1 MIEVFQ
7 PPRITREETA
17 YKMLFHVFAAF
28 AALAVS
34 MAGLFYSMAGD
45 SRKNRDALH
54 KVTSPETELWAII
67 VFAVFVL
74 AAVYLSVAG
83 VVLSR
88 WVKKGGK
95 LYFVSASASNVR
107 ASGSSR
113 RISSSL
119 KLQDASLNVLN
130 DSGALEDILN
140 GKTAYAFIQAIP
152 VTSVTWVR
160 QRKRGTK
167 VYFQNKKVF
176 LSKKMYGY
184 HVLLHLL
191 EEISTH

>member
-74 AAVYLSVAG
+74 SAATV
-83 VVLSR
+83 
-88 WVKKGGK
+88 
-95 LYFVSASASNVR
+95 
-107 ASGSSR
+107 
-113 RISSSL
+113 
-119 KLQDASLNVLN
+119 
-130 DSGALEDILN
+130 
-140 GKTAYAFIQAIP
+140 
-152 VTSVTWVR
+152 
-160 QRKRGTK
+160 
-167 VYFQNKKVF
+167 
-176 LSKKMYGY
+176 
-184 HVLLHLL
+184 
-191 EEISTH
+191 

>member
-1 MIEVFQ
+1 
-7 PPRITREETA
+7 
-17 YKMLFHVFAAF
+17 
-28 AALAVS
+28 
-34 MAGLFYSMAGD
+34 
-45 SRKNRDALH
+45 
-54 KVTSPETELWAII
+54 
-67 VFAVFVL
+67 
-74 AAVYLSVAG
+74 
-83 VVLSR
+83 
-88 WVKKGGK
+88 
-95 LYFVSASASNVR
+95 
-107 ASGSSR
+107 
-113 RISSSL
+113 
-119 KLQDASLNVLN
+119 LQDASLNVLN

>member
-88 WVKKGGK
+88 RVRGQFVRWVKKGGK

-140 GKTAYAFIQAIP
+140 GKLHMP
-152 VTSVTWVR
+152 LSR
-160 QRKRGTK
+160 QYR
-167 VYFQNKKVF
+167 
-176 LSKKMYGY
+176 
-184 HVLLHLL
+184 
-191 EEISTH
+191 

>member
-83 VVLSR
+83 GCAVP
-88 WVKKGGK
+88 
-95 LYFVSASASNVR
+95 ASERTVCAV
-107 ASGSSR
+107 GEKR
-113 RISSSL
+113 RQTVFCVCECL
-119 KLQDASLNVLN
+119 KCQS
-130 DSGALEDILN
+130 
-140 GKTAYAFIQAIP
+140 
-152 VTSVTWVR
+152 
-160 QRKRGTK
+160 KRF
-167 VYFQNKKVF
+167 FQTDF
-176 LSKKMYGY
+176 QFA
-184 HVLLHLL
+184 
-191 EEISTH
+191 EIAGRIAERFE

>member
-1 MIEVFQ
+1 MRF
-7 PPRITREETA
+7 
-17 YKMLFHVFAAF
+17 F
-28 AALAVS
+28 
-34 MAGLFYSMAGD
+34 
-45 SRKNRDALH
+45 SRPGSHGKRLPIKCCFMFLRLLQH
-54 KVTSPETELWAII
+54 WRFPWLGCFIPWLEIPERTGMRCIKSRLRRPELWAII

-83 VVLSR
+83 VVLSRRVRGQFVR

-176 LSKKMYGY
+176 LSKKM
-184 HVLLHLL
+184 
-191 EEISTH
+191 

>member
-88 WVKKGGK
+88 RVRGQFVRWVKK
-95 LYFVSASASNVR
+95 
-107 ASGSSR
+107 R
-113 RISSSL
+113 RQTVFCVCECL
-119 KLQDASLNVLN
+119 KCQS
-130 DSGALEDILN
+130 
-140 GKTAYAFIQAIP
+140 
-152 VTSVTWVR
+152 
-160 QRKRGTK
+160 KRF
-167 VYFQNKKVF
+167 FQTDF
-176 LSKKMYGY
+176 QFA
-184 HVLLHLL
+184 
-191 EEISTH
+191 EIAGRIAERFE

>member
-1 MIEVFQ
+1 MGDYCFRCVCLGSC
-7 PPRITREETA
+7 
-17 YKMLFHVFAAF
+17 LFI
-28 AALAVS
+28 
-34 MAGLFYSMAGD
+34 GC
-45 SRKNRDALH
+45 
-54 KVTSPETELWAII
+54 
-67 VFAVFVL
+67 
-74 AAVYLSVAG
+74 G
-83 VVLSR
+83 VVLSRRVRGQFVR

>member
-67 VFAVFVL
+67 V
-74 AAVYLSVAG
+74 YLSVAG

-88 WVKKGGK
+88 RVRGQFVQWVKKGGK

>member
-88 WVKKGGK
+88 RVRGQFVRWVKK
-95 LYFVSASASNVR
+95 L
-107 ASGSSR
+107 
-113 RISSSL
+113 SL
-119 KLQDASLNVLN
+119 
-130 DSGALEDILN
+130 IH
-140 GKTAYAFIQAIP
+140 I
-152 VTSVTWVR
+152 
-160 QRKRGTK
+160 
-167 VYFQNKKVF
+167 
-176 LSKKMYGY
+176 
-184 HVLLHLL
+184 
-191 EEISTH
+191 

>member
-88 WVKKGGK
+88 RVRGQFVRWVKKAANCILCLRVPQMSEQAVLPDG
-95 LYFVSASASNVR
+95 FPVR
-107 ASGSSR
+107 
-113 RISSSL
+113 
-119 KLQDASLNVLN
+119 
-130 DSGALEDILN
+130 
-140 GKTAYAFIQAIP
+140 
-152 VTSVTWVR
+152 
-160 QRKRGTK
+160 
-167 VYFQNKKVF
+167 
-176 LSKKMYGY
+176 
-184 HVLLHLL
+184 
-191 EEISTH
+191 

>member
-88 WVKKGGK
+88 RVRGQFVRWVKKGGK

-130 DSGALEDILN
+130 DSGANLSGAENSNVYSALKGFEWSGDEFGNLGGN
-140 GKTAYAFIQAIP
+140 TEL
-152 VTSVTWVR
+152 SV
-160 QRKRGTK
+160 
-167 VYFQNKKVF
+167 
-176 LSKKMYGY
+176 SS
-184 HVLLHLL
+184 HV
-191 EEISTH
+191 

>member
-88 WVKKGGK
+88 RVRGQFVRWVKKGGK

-130 DSGALEDILN
+130 DIKRKNCICLYPGNTGDKCHLGSAEE
-140 GKTAYAFIQAIP
+140 
-152 VTSVTWVR
+152 TWH
-160 QRKRGTK
+160 KG
-167 VYFQNKKVF
+167 VF
-176 LSKKMYGY
+176 PKQKG
-184 HVLLHLL
+184 
-191 EEISTH
+191 ISI